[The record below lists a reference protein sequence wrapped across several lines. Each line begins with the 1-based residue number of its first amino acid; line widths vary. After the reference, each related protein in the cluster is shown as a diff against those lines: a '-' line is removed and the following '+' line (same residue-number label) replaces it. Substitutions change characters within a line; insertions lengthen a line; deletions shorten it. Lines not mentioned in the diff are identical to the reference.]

1 VKCAAAFLAATL
13 FAASLAA
20 CGSSAAKSSTTNA
33 PTSAPGTSSA
43 HPGGTVTL
51 MTHDSFAVSKP
62 VLEAF
67 ERESGITVKILR
79 AGDAGAELNQ
89 AILTKSHPL
98 ADVMFG
104 TDNTFLGRALQAGIF
119 VPYTAVALNNVG
131 SDFTSLDPQHRVTP
145 VDYGDICLNYDKTW
159 FGHNG
164 RPPAP
169 TSADDLVKPEYKG
182 LTVVENPATSSPGL
196 GFLLGTIAQ
205 YGDNGWQQYWTQL
218 RKNKVLVDDGWDQAY
233 DGDFT
238 AGGGKGTRPIVVS
251 YASSPPADVVYASPK
266 RTVPNVGV
274 VFTPCFR
281 QVEFVGVLQGAKHPE
296 QAQRVVDWMISE
308 QFQQDVPLQM
318 YVYPVRTGT
327 PLPEVFT
334 QWGPLAPH
342 PVPMTPETIAAN
354 RDQWIKTWT
363 NIVLH

>member
-1 VKCAAAFLAATL
+1 MRRAAAFLTAAL
-13 FAASLAA
+13 LSSSLAA
-20 CGSSAAKSSTTNA
+20 CGSSAAKSSSTTTPTNA
-33 PTSAPGTSSA
+33 SATPNE

-67 ERESGITVKILR
+67 ERQTGITVKILR

-104 TDNTFLGRALQAGIF
+104 TDNTFLGRALQQGIF
-119 VPYTAVALNNVG
+119 VPYTAAGLDQVG
-131 SDFTSLDPQHRVTP
+131 TDFSSLDPQHRVTP
-145 VDYGDICLNYDKTW
+145 VDYGDICLNYDKSW
-159 FGHNG
+159 FGHGG

-169 TSADDLVKPEYKG
+169 TSADDLVKPAYKG
-182 LTVVENPATSSPGL
+182 LTVVEDPATSSPGL

-205 YGDNGWQQYWTQL
+205 YGDGGWQNYWKQL
-218 RKNKVLVDDGWDQAY
+218 RGNKVLVDDGWDQAY

-251 YASSPPADVVYASPK
+251 YASSPPADVVYSSPK
-266 RTVPNVGV
+266 RNVPNVGV

-281 QVEFVGVLQGAKHPE
+281 QVEFVGVLKGAKHPE

-318 YVYPVRTGT
+318 
-327 PLPEVFT
+327 
-334 QWGPLAPH
+334 
-342 PVPMTPETIAAN
+342 
-354 RDQWIKTWT
+354 
-363 NIVLH
+363 